1 MIHCILLNLRDFNT
15 IIFNLRKLLN
25 LLLQF
30 RDIISVTLF
39 RSLVTFIAS
48 RRSRLG
54 RVVPDEADRLR
65 RCFTVKFRLS
75 SYGLRA
81 IFRDILTDYQ
91 RFQRTLGHRCKLE
104 IFSISML
111 FLSLVFHR

>member
-1 MIHCILLNLRDFNT
+1 MMNSAFVL
-15 IIFNLRKLLN
+15 

-54 RVVPDEADRLR
+54 RVVPDEHVSGREQKSS
-65 RCFTVKFRLS
+65 TVF
-75 SYGLRA
+75 YG
-81 IFRDILTDYQ
+81 
-91 RFQRTLGHRCKLE
+91 E
-104 IFSISML
+104 
-111 FLSLVFHR
+111 V